1 MVTTNIIEAMV
12 SIKRLSEFFAAD
24 ELQPD
29 VREVVETASLDM
41 GDTVVSVT
49 NGEFS
54 WNKNAV
60 SPTLED
66 INFTVRKGE
75 LVGILGRVGA
85 GKVCRTLSS
94 VVYTILTT
102 TQTSLL
108 SAIIGEM
115 RRTDGEV
122 KVFGSISYAPQN
134 PWIMS
139 ATIKDNILF
148 SHKYDEVFYNLV
160 LDGKFIRT
168 SLS

>member
-75 LVGILGRVGA
+75 LVGVLGRVGA
-85 GKVCRTLSS
+85 GK
-94 VVYTILTT
+94 
-102 TQTSLL
+102 TSLL

-115 RRTDGEV
+115 RRTEGEV
-122 KVFGSISYAPQN
+122 KVLGSISYAPQN
-134 PWIMS
+134 PW
-139 ATIKDNILF
+139 
-148 SHKYDEVFYNLV
+148 
-160 LDGKFIRT
+160 
-168 SLS
+168 